1 MKLTDPQLSD
11 LLIRLKNGGASV
23 KEEIE
28 DLLCLEDPA
37 HIEAL
42 FEAARFVRA
51 RYFENQIFLYGFIY
65 FSTHCRNNCRF
76 CSFRK
81 SNTSLERY
89 RKSADSIIETAVEMA
104 QSGVHLIDLTM
115 GEDPALFD
123 KGPEGF
129 AQLCDLVEQIRYQTG
144 LPVMISPGLLPEE
157 VLAAFAYKGAT
168 WYACYQETHS
178 RALFRNLRVNQ
189 DFYERLEAKSHA
201 RNSGMLVEEGILL
214 HVGET
219 VVDIADSILW
229 MKAFGVDQARAMTF
243 VPQEE
248 TPMWGKPFGGDLR
261 ELITIAVMRLVLG
274 DVLIPASLDIRGLD
288 GLKARLAAG
297 ANVVTSIVPPEKGL
311 SGVANPCLDIDVSRR
326 SLGKILPAIEACG
339 LRAATPLEYQ
349 SWVKKRLTAVRK
361 NPFGRER
368 ATC

>member
-1 MKLTDPQLSD
+1 MKLTDQRLSD
-11 LLIRLKNGGASV
+11 LLIRLKNGGAPV

-37 HIEAL
+37 QIEAL

-81 SNTSLERY
+81 DNLRLVRY
-89 RKSADSIIETAVEMA
+89 RKSAESIIETAVEMA

-115 GEDPALFD
+115 GEDPALFNN
-123 KGPEGF
+123 GASGF
-129 AQLCDLVEQIRYQTG
+129 TPLINLVEQIRHQTG
-144 LPVMISPGLLPEE
+144 LPVMASPGLLPEK
-157 VLAAFAYKGAT
+157 VLAQLGCKGAT

-178 RALFRNLRVNQ
+178 KSLFRNLRVNQ
-189 DFYERLEAKSHA
+189 DFYQRLEAKHHA
-201 RNSGMLVEEGILL
+201 RKNGMLVEEGILL
-214 HVGET
+214 HVGER
-219 VVDIADSILW
+219 VADIADSILW
-229 MKAFGVDQARAMTF
+229 MKAFRVDQARAMTF

-248 TPMWGKPFGGDLR
+248 TPMWGKPFGGDLQ

-288 GLKARLAAG
+288 GLKSRLKAG

-311 SGVANPCLDIDVSRR
+311 SGVANPCLDIDLSRR
-326 SLGKILPAIEACG
+326 SLEKILPAIDACG
-339 LRAATPLEYQ
+339 LTAATPLDYQ
-349 SWVKKRLTAVRK
+349 TWVEKRLATVKKHL
-361 NPFGRER
+361 FDREET
-368 ATC
+368 TC